1 MTTPFYSQNDIS
13 IYNSDCLD
21 YLKTL
26 PDNSI
31 KFTLTSP
38 PYDDIRDYNGYSF
51 PFEDIA
57 RELWRTTN
65 VGGVIAWNVADATVK
80 GSETGTS
87 MRQALYFMSLGFR
100 LHDTM
105 IYAKKNP
112 MPASVSSKRYH
123 QAWEYIF
130 ILSKDAP
137 ETFNPIMVKAKYG
150 HLEAN
155 MKHRGKDGE
164 IKYTKTKR
172 NEFTKVRNIFEYR
185 IGGGHSTKDKVA
197 FGHPALM
204 PEQLAHDMII
214 TWTNEGDAVFDPF
227 TGAGT
232 TAKMCLLSHRKF
244 HGTELSLA
252 YCELIKTR
260 IELTLNP
267 PVAIEKPK
275 KDKIIKMANPDLIE
289 FAHTVEI
296 NPITD
301 TAIIRG

>member
-1 MTTPFYSQNDIS
+1 MLTPFYSQNDIN
-13 IYNSDCLD
+13 IYNNNCLD
-21 YLKTL
+21 YLKSL
-26 PDNSI
+26 PYNSI

-57 RELWRTTN
+57 KELWRTTK

-112 MPASVSSKRYH
+112 MPAGVSSKRYH

-137 ETFNPIMVKAKYG
+137 ETFNPIMVKAKFG

-172 NEFTKVRNIFEYR
+172 NEFTKVRNIFEYN

-204 PEQLAHDMII
+204 PEQLAHGMIT
-214 TWTNEGDAVFDPF
+214 TWTNEGDEVFDPF

-232 TAKMCLLSHRKF
+232 TAKMCLLSNRKF
-244 HGTELSLA
+244 HGTELSLE

-267 PVAIEKPK
+267 PVVKEKTK
-275 KDKIIKMANPDLIE
+275 KSKTIQMGNPSLLE
-289 FAHTVEI
+289 FT
-296 NPITD
+296 
-301 TAIIRG
+301 

>member
-31 KFTLTSP
+31 TFTLTSP
-38 PYDDIRDYNGYSF
+38 PYDDIRDYHGYSF

-57 RELWRTTN
+57 RELWRTTKI
-65 VGGVIAWNVADATVK
+65 GGVIAWNVADATIK

-137 ETFNPIMVKAKYG
+137 ETFNPIMVKAKFG

-155 MKHRGKDGE
+155 MKHRGKEGE
-164 IKYTKTKR
+164 ITYTKTKR
-172 NEFTKVRNIFEYR
+172 NEFTKVRNIFEYS

-227 TGAGT
+227 AGAGT

-244 HGTELSLA
+244 HGTELSFA

-260 IELTLNP
+260 IELTLNS
-267 PVAIEKPK
+267 
-275 KDKIIKMANPDLIE
+275 L
-289 FAHTVEI
+289 VESL
-296 NPITD
+296 
-301 TAIIRG
+301 

>member
-1 MTTPFYSQNDIS
+1 MVPFYSNNDID
-13 IYNSDCLD
+13 IYNQDCLE
-21 YLKTL
+21 YLKQQ
-26 PDNSI
+26 PADSI

-38 PYDDIRDYNGYSF
+38 PYDNIRDYKGYSF
-51 PFEDIA
+51 PFEEIA
-57 RELWRTTN
+57 QELWRTTKS
-65 VGGVIAWNVADATVK
+65 GGVIAWNVADATVK

-112 MPASVSSKRYH
+112 MPAGVSSKRYH

-137 ETFNPIMVKAKYG
+137 ETFNPILVKAKFG

-172 NEFTKVRNIFEYR
+172 NEFTKVRNILEYS
-185 IGGGHSTKDKVA
+185 IGGGHSSRDKVA
-197 FGHPALM
+197 FKHPAIM
-204 PEQLAHDMII
+204 PEQLAEDMIS
-214 TWTNEGDAVFDPF
+214 TWTNPGDAVFDPF

-232 TAKMCLLSHRKF
+232 TAKMCRVLNRKF
-244 HGTELSLA
+244 HGTELSKD
-252 YCELIKTR
+252 YCNIIQERLD
-260 IELTLNP
+260 LLDNP
-267 PVAIEKPK
+267 LPTKSTTKVVQYAT
-275 KDKIIKMANPDLIE
+275 PDIVD
-289 FAHTVEI
+289 F
-296 NPITD
+296 N
-301 TAIIRG
+301 G

>member
-1 MTTPFYSQNDIS
+1 MTTPFYSQNDIN
-13 IYNSDCLD
+13 IYNNNCLD
-21 YLKTL
+21 YLKIL

-57 RELWRTTN
+57 KELWRTTK

-112 MPASVSSKRYH
+112 MPAGVSSKRYH

-137 ETFNPIMVKAKYG
+137 ETFNPIMVKAKFG

-172 NEFTKVRNIFEYR
+172 NEFTKVRNIFEYS

-204 PEQLAHDMII
+204 PEQLAHDMIT
-214 TWTNEGDAVFDPF
+214 TWTDEGDAVFDPF

-232 TAKMCLLSHRKF
+232 TAKMCLLSNRKF
-244 HGTELSLA
+244 HGTELSLE
-252 YCELIKTR
+252 YCELIQTR

-267 PVAIEKPK
+267 PVATEKPK
-275 KDKIIKMANPDLIE
+275 KPKTIKMGNPDLIE
-289 FAHTVEI
+289 F
-296 NPITD
+296 D
-301 TAIIRG
+301 K

>member
-1 MTTPFYSQNDIS
+1 
-13 IYNSDCLD
+13 LE

-57 RELWRTTN
+57 KELWRTTKS
-65 VGGVIAWNVADATVK
+65 GGVIAWNVADATVK

-87 MRQALYFMSLGFR
+87 MRQALYFMSIGFR

-112 MPASVSSKRYH
+112 MPAGVSSKRYH

-137 ETFNPIMVKAKYG
+137 ETFNPIMVKAKFG

-172 NEFTKVRNIFEYR
+172 NEFTKVRNIFEYN

-204 PEQLAHDMII
+204 PEQLAHDMIT
-214 TWTNEGDAVFDPF
+214 TWTNEGDKVFDPF

-232 TAKMCLLSHRKF
+232 TAKMCLLSNRKF
-244 HGTELSLA
+244 HGTELSLE
-252 YCELIKTR
+252 YCELVKER
-260 IELTLNP
+260 IHLTLNP
-267 PVAIEKPK
+267 PEVPVKSK
-275 KDKIIKMANPDLIE
+275 KIKIANPDLID
-289 FAHTVEI
+289 F
-296 NPITD
+296 
-301 TAIIRG
+301 G

>member
-1 MTTPFYSQNDIS
+1 VALFYSVNDIA
-13 IYNSDCLD
+13 IHHDNCLD
-21 YLKTL
+21 YLATI

-57 RELWRTTN
+57 KELWRTTKS
-65 VGGVIAWNVADATVK
+65 GGVIAWNVADATIK

-112 MPASVSSKRYH
+112 MPAGISSKRYH
-123 QAWEYIF
+123 QAWEYVF

-150 HLEAN
+150 HLEAS

-164 IKYTKTKR
+164 MNYTKTKR
-172 NEFTKVRNIFEYR
+172 NEFTKVRNIFEYSV
-185 IGGGHSTKDKVA
+185 GGGHSSKDKIA
-197 FGHPALM
+197 FQHPAIM
-204 PEQLAHDMII
+204 PEQLAHDMIT
-214 TWTNEGDAVFDPF
+214 TWTDAGDTVFDPF
-227 TGAGT
+227 TGSGT
-232 TAKMCLLSHRKF
+232 TAKMCMTTNRKF
-244 HGTELSLA
+244 HGTEMSA
-252 YCELIKTR
+252 EYC
-260 IELTLNP
+260 
-267 PVAIEKPK
+267 
-275 KDKIIKMANPDLIE
+275 
-289 FAHTVEI
+289 
-296 NPITD
+296 
-301 TAIIRG
+301 AIIQERLELAQSVLDKPENLLFEEVEAS

>member
-1 MTTPFYSQNDIS
+1 MPLYLSTNDIN
-13 IYNSDCLD
+13 IYNDNCLD

-26 PDNSI
+26 PNDSI

-38 PYDDIRDYNGYSF
+38 PYDDIRDYKGYSF
-51 PFEDIA
+51 PFEEIA
-57 RELWRTTN
+57 QELWRTTK

-105 IYAKKNP
+105 IYAKNNP
-112 MPASVSSKRYH
+112 MPAGVSSKRYH

-137 ETFNPIMVKAKYG
+137 ETFNPIMVKAKFG

-172 NEFTKVRNIFEYR
+172 NEFTKVRNIFEYN

-204 PEQLAHDMII
+204 PEQLAHDMIS
-214 TWTNEGDAVFDPF
+214 TWTDPGDQVFDPF
-227 TGAGT
+227 SGAGT
-232 TAKMCLLSHRKF
+232 TAKMCLVTNRKF
-244 HGTELSLA
+244 HGTELSLE
-252 YCELIKTR
+252 YCKIAEAR
-260 IELTLNP
+260 IDLVLNP
-267 PVAIEKPK
+267 VLPQPAPK
-275 KDKIIKMANPDLIE
+275 KKKPVIAMANPDLIKFDE
-289 FAHTVEI
+289 
-296 NPITD
+296 
-301 TAIIRG
+301 

>member
-1 MTTPFYSQNDIS
+1 MPIPFYSQNDIN
-13 IYNSDCLD
+13 IYNNNCLD
-21 YLKTL
+21 YLKSL

-57 RELWRTTN
+57 NELWRTTK

-112 MPASVSSKRYH
+112 MPAGVSSKRYH

-137 ETFNPIMVKAKYG
+137 ETFNPIMVKAKFG
-150 HLEAN
+150 HLDAN

-172 NEFTKVRNIFEYR
+172 NEFTKVRNIFEYS

-204 PEQLAHDMII
+204 PEQLAHDMIT

-232 TAKMCLLSHRKF
+232 TAKMCLLANRKF
-244 HGTELSLA
+244 HGSELSLE

-267 PVAIEKPK
+267 PAVLEKTK
-275 KDKIIKMANPDLIE
+275 KSKTIQMGNPSLME
-289 FAHTVEI
+289 FT
-296 NPITD
+296 
-301 TAIIRG
+301 